1 MKIGII
7 FFLTSL
13 ALSVEYYVSA
23 TGSSL
28 NSGSIS
34 SPFSKV
40 QQAADVMQAGDI
52 CYIREG
58 VYHENIIIENH
69 DGLSGSPIVFTA
81 YNDERVIFDGTVLID
96 YHWIE

>member
-13 ALSVEYYVSA
+13 ALSVEYYVST

-52 CYIREG
+52 CYIRQG
-58 VYHENIIIENH
+58 VYHENIITI
-69 DGLSGSPIVFTA
+69 
-81 YNDERVIFDGTVLID
+81 R
-96 YHWIE
+96 